1 MMKEIAVDLERENE
15 SAKVLFFLKR
25 KKKYLLF
32 VKAKIFFSQS
42 FSKKIGDFGYLVL
55 ISKIVIKGLFG
66 TS

>member
-15 SAKVLFFLKR
+15 SAKVLFF
-25 KKKYLLF
+25 F
-32 VKAKIFFSQS
+32 QS